1 MPSRQSNLAV
11 TTRSLDSGSNSRFE
25 PIHCGSQQ
33 YRRLDNLRYCQT
45 ENCSDSSYSCR
56 KLTMGSMREALRAG
70 R

>member
-33 YRRLDNLRYCQT
+33 YRRLDNLDTRL
-45 ENCSDSSYSCR
+45 SSLKNSTGDR
-56 KLTMGSMREALRAG
+56 LTC
-70 R
+70 